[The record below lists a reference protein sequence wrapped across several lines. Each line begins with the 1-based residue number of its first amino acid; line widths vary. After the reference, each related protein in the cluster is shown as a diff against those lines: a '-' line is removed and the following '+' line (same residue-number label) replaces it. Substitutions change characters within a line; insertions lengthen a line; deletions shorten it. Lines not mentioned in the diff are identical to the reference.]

1 VESDRLAPAGRF
13 GVRFTERSL
22 QLSPQL
28 ARTRNLDGRSALLD
42 AKSSTVVDIDPT
54 AASSRQ

>member
-1 VESDRLAPAGRF
+1 
-13 GVRFTERSL
+13 L

-28 ARTRNLDGRSALLD
+28 ARTRNLDGTSALLD

-54 AASSRQ
+54 AASLRQ